1 MMNSIN
7 LGLQKTERTKNQI
20 VQVLEQLTRDYQNI
34 QPERRLIAV
43 NFPASEDEFSI
54 LEEIELLTVKIRGYA
69 SQIQVRDKI
78 DNPQLAIEDLKN
90 LTIFDIPA
98 IADFYFGSDGEY
110 QRMKVYLQ
118 KLDYLQLVMIE
129 YLSFDEIIRE

>member
-1 MMNSIN
+1 MMNSVN
-7 LGLQKTERTKNQI
+7 LGLQKAERTKNQI

-34 QPERRLIAV
+34 QPELRLIAV
-43 NFPASEDEFSI
+43 NFPAGEDEFSI

-118 KLDYLQLVMIE
+118 KLDYLRLVVIE
-129 YLSFDEIIRE
+129 YLSI